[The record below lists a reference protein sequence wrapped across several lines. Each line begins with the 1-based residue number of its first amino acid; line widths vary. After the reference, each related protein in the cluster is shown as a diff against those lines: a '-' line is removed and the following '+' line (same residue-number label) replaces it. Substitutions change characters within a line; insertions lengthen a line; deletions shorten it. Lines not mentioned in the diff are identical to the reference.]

1 MVNERLFELPKYL
14 NILIRL
20 SLSRIYI
27 EKNDLEKKNLI
38 LDILSLRSFLMKK
51 ASKSAMIALPRT
63 PSHIKTQ
70 QSPALVHTNTK
81 SKTKSK
87 KHDDNETE
95 FTLNEMNITAATYLD
110 ANHERNLGSEG
121 VGSNGVG
128 SGAGGEREGEM
139 KDVLK
144 DDVVL
149 MPRRMF
155 FSEVD
160 NDSLELT
167 RLIQEDNNNNN
178 KNNNK
183 VLLAPKLTS
192 KQKSNQKQ
200 TETEEVEETEEV
212 SQQQEQT
219 EKDRQHQQEQEL
231 KEQMELEEQKEL
243 KELKEL
249 EELQKRE
256 LMLREEK
263 VREEE
268 TEREERK
275 RMMRRMQLSTD
286 AAAQLLQTKREYEQ
300 PSSSSPDEE
309 DDEDEEN
316 DENERSDATSQSD
329 PSDSSGSSDPR
340 DPRDESQSEQSQSE
354 EEQESEEVKEDA
366 KSSIP
371 LFSQSPYNN
380 NTIKS
385 SSPTDTTETT
395 SRSSASPA
403 HEYMSGV
410 VLNEPLDKA
419 EGVYDPVLDTKEN
432 GIVSMF
438 LGDDINNNEHYL
450 SDNNHQQKV
459 KCSFFSCLL

>member
-1 MVNERLFELPKYL
+1 
-14 NILIRL
+14 
-20 SLSRIYI
+20 
-27 EKNDLEKKNLI
+27 
-38 LDILSLRSFLMKK
+38 
-51 ASKSAMIALPRT
+51 
-63 PSHIKTQ
+63 
-70 QSPALVHTNTK
+70 
-81 SKTKSK
+81 
-87 KHDDNETE
+87 
-95 FTLNEMNITAATYLD
+95 
-110 ANHERNLGSEG
+110 
-121 VGSNGVG
+121 
-128 SGAGGEREGEM
+128 
-139 KDVLK
+139 
-144 DDVVL
+144 
-149 MPRRMF
+149 
-155 FSEVD
+155 
-160 NDSLELT
+160 
-167 RLIQEDNNNNN
+167 
-178 KNNNK
+178 
-183 VLLAPKLTS
+183 
-192 KQKSNQKQ
+192 
-200 TETEEVEETEEV
+200 
-212 SQQQEQT
+212 
-219 EKDRQHQQEQEL
+219 
-231 KEQMELEEQKEL
+231 
-243 KELKEL
+243 
-249 EELQKRE
+249 
-256 LMLREEK
+256 
-263 VREEE
+263 
-268 TEREERK
+268 
-275 RMMRRMQLSTD
+275 MQLSTD

-459 KCSFFSCLL
+459 KCSFFSCLLR

>member
-1 MVNERLFELPKYL
+1 MFFCPIQLRSPKQYTIQTVVNERLFELPKYL

-167 RLIQEDNNNNN
+167 RLIQEDNNKN
-178 KNNNK
+178 KKNNK

-192 KQKSNQKQ
+192 KQKTNQKA
-200 TETEEVEETEEV
+200 
-212 SQQQEQT
+212 
-219 EKDRQHQQEQEL
+219 L
-231 KEQMELEEQKEL
+231 Y
-243 KELKEL
+243 
-249 EELQKRE
+249 
-256 LMLREEK
+256 
-263 VREEE
+263 
-268 TEREERK
+268 
-275 RMMRRMQLSTD
+275 
-286 AAAQLLQTKREYEQ
+286 LL
-300 PSSSSPDEE
+300 
-309 DDEDEEN
+309 
-316 DENERSDATSQSD
+316 
-329 PSDSSGSSDPR
+329 
-340 DPRDESQSEQSQSE
+340 
-354 EEQESEEVKEDA
+354 
-366 KSSIP
+366 I
-371 LFSQSPYNN
+371 
-380 NTIKS
+380 
-385 SSPTDTTETT
+385 
-395 SRSSASPA
+395 
-403 HEYMSGV
+403 
-410 VLNEPLDKA
+410 
-419 EGVYDPVLDTKEN
+419 
-432 GIVSMF
+432 
-438 LGDDINNNEHYL
+438 
-450 SDNNHQQKV
+450 
-459 KCSFFSCLL
+459 